1 MKATIHRTDLLKT
14 LSHVQSVVERRN
26 TIPVLS
32 NVLIDAADGR
42 MVVSATDL
50 DLQVKETVQ
59 ATVDRAG
66 RTTVSAHMLYD
77 IVRKMPDGE
86 ITLDEEAGRML
97 VRAGRAR
104 FTLPTLPADEF
115 PEIAA
120 GDLPH
125 TFTIQSKELA
135 RIIQSV
141 RFAMSSEE
149 TRYYLNG
156 IFMHI
161 RTNPSGKDLAA
172 VATDGHRLS
181 LYSIALP
188 EGSENVPDVIV
199 PKKCVGELNKILD
212 SIDVPVI
219 ISVSDRKVRFDLGGL
234 VFVSKVIDGTYPDYR
249 RVIPSDNDKTI
260 VVSSDVLAEGI
271 DRCSTVAT
279 EKTRAIKIGVEKGK
293 LVLSVTSPENGT
305 ATEEVEADYD
315 GSPMEI
321 GFNSRYLLD
330 ILERSRGQ
338 EVEIL
343 MKDPA
348 APTLLRT
355 KDAKDSLCVL
365 MPMRV

>member
-32 NVLIDAADGR
+32 NILIDAAEGR
-42 MVVSATDL
+42 MIVSATDL

-66 RTTVSAHMLYD
+66 RTTVSAHLLYD

-86 ITLDEEAGRML
+86 ITIDEEAGRML

-104 FTLPTLPADEF
+104 FSLPTLPAEDF
-115 PEIAA
+115 PEIAT
-120 GDLPH
+120 GDMPH
-125 TFTIQSKELA
+125 TFTIHSKELA

-141 RFAMSSEE
+141 RFAMSTEE

-161 RTNPSGKDLAA
+161 RNLPEGKDLAA

-181 LYSIALP
+181 LMSIALP

-199 PKKCVGELNKILD
+199 PKKCVAEVGKIVD
-212 SIDVPVI
+212 TIDVPVV
-219 ISVSDRKVRFDLGGL
+219 ISVSDRKIRFDLGGL

-260 VVSSDVLAEGI
+260 VVNADDLAEGI
-271 DRCSTVAT
+271 DRCSCVAT

-305 ATEEVEADYD
+305 ATEEVEADYA
-315 GSPMEI
+315 GAAMEI

-330 ILERSRGQ
+330 ILQRSPGQ
-338 EVEIL
+338 DVEIL
-343 MKDPA
+343 MKDAA
-348 APTLLRT
+348 APTLLRRKGAT
-355 KDAKDSLCVL
+355 DSLCVL